1 MTTGNQSL
9 FDAFSLPSV
18 LSPPGNFSSSDHTCS
33 TDQTCSS
40 GKLSSPN
47 SGLRR
52 IVFPDGDDP
61 RVVAAACRASQMS
74 MAAPILLGARA
85 DIEQIALE
93 AGGCLDLVEIVD
105 PEESVQFDEYALE
118 FAERRDIPLHTARCM
133 TTVPFYFAAMML
145 SSGDA
150 DAMIAGARCSS
161 QEVLMATDMIVG
173 TAENTPTPSSFLVL
187 EVPGYAGPEGELLV
201 LSDSVV
207 NPEPTPDQLADIV
220 LATADNAE
228 AVLGWDAHV
237 ALLSHST
244 HGHPLEPR
252 AEHVCKA
259 VDIVRRRAPGLKV
272 DGELQLDAALN
283 LAVARKKLPLQSS
296 VAGRANVLIFPDMN
310 AASIAVKLAHELA
323 DATICGPILHGFN
336 HPLGIISRG
345 ATIRDVLGTIALT
358 SAYTINQMRPL
369 PRAINSIN
377 IDARAAGESMW
388 SPRVVR
394 A

>member
-1 MTTGNQSL
+1 
-9 FDAFSLPSV
+9 
-18 LSPPGNFSSSDHTCS
+18 
-33 TDQTCSS
+33 
-40 GKLSSPN
+40 
-47 SGLRR
+47 
-52 IVFPDGDDP
+52 VFPDGDDP

-74 MAAPILLGARA
+74 MAVPILLGARA
-85 DIEQIALE
+85 DIETAALE
-93 AGGCLDLVEIVD
+93 ADTTLEGVEIID
-105 PEESVQFDEYALE
+105 PEESSQFDDYAIE

-145 SSGDA
+145 SNGDA

-161 QEVLMATDMIVG
+161 QEVLMAADMVVG
-173 TAENTPTPSSFLVL
+173 TDETTSTPSSFLVL
-187 EVPGYAGPEGELLV
+187 EVPGYDGPEGELLV

-220 LATADNAE
+220 LSTADNAE
-228 AVLGWDAHV
+228 AVLGWDAHI

-283 LAVARKKLPLQSS
+283 PEVARRKLPMHSP
-296 VAGRANVLIFPDMN
+296 VAGRANVLIFPDMH
-310 AASIAVKLAHELA
+310 AANIAVKLAHELA
-323 DATICGPILHGFN
+323 GATICGPILHGFN
-336 HPLGIISRG
+336 QPIGLISRG
-345 ATIRDVLGTIALT
+345 ATMRDILGTIALT
-358 SAYTINQMRPL
+358 ASYATNRMRPL
-369 PRAINSIN
+369 PRIVNSAH
-377 IDARAAGESMW
+377 IDARAASEPMW